1 MIFCWLVVLP
11 LSFLVPRKKGLIIIF
26 GKFSGQLADNT
37 KYFFL
42 QGIRDNNKNVRF
54 VTKNRSVFND
64 YTELNN
70 QVITFPSFSAIYSL
84 LRASF
89 IIVDF
94 SHWSLLDPI
103 YFFLTIK
110 SHKIHLWHGLTFKP
124 VEKGVLKTNAEYIKA
139 RLFRRL
145 VRYDAMISTSPFWTE
160 NLYKKYFLT
169 KSIYDLGYPR
179 NDVLFRKPDKLDLIG
194 VNRPKFE
201 SLKKAKND
209 SFKIVI
215 YAPTFRD
222 DKSTAFSNGYLDFN
236 SLNEFLFKNRIILIL
251 KFHPLSSSLS
261 SESTNIISYD
271 KKSDIYPLMSISDLL
286 ITDYSSIYIDYLIMN
301 RPIIF
306 FNYDYELYLK
316 QDRNLQSIFIETI
329 PGIITKTQTELEI
342 ALYEHLKQGKD
353 EFVNK
358 RSELMDISYNY
369 ADGNSASR
377 IYNLIEQWQQ

>member
-11 LSFLVPRKKGLIIIF
+11 LSFLVPRKKGLIIVF
-26 GKFSGQLADNT
+26 GKFSGQIADNT

-42 QGIRDNNKNVRF
+42 QGIRDKNKNVRF
-54 VTKNRSVFND
+54 VTKNSSIITD
-64 YTELNN
+64 YPELKN
-70 QVITFPSFSAIYSL
+70 QVIKFPSFSAIYTL

-89 IIVDF
+89 IVVDF

-110 SHKIHLWHGLTFKP
+110 ARKIHLWHGLTFKP
-124 VEKGVLKTNAEYIKA
+124 VEKGVLKTKAQYIKA

-145 VRYDAMISTSPFWTE
+145 VHYDAMISTSPFWTE

-169 KSIYDLGYPR
+169 KSIHDLGYPR

-194 VNRPKFE
+194 VNGPKFE
-201 SLKKAKND
+201 RLKKAKND
-209 SFKIVI
+209 GFKIVI

-222 DKSTAFSNGYLDFN
+222 DTSTAFSNGYLDFN
-236 SLNEFLFKNRIILIL
+236 SLNDFLVKNRIILIL

-261 SESTNIISYD
+261 SESPNVIAYD
-271 KKSDIYPLMSISDLL
+271 KKSDIYPLMSVSDML

-301 RPIIF
+301 RPILF

-329 PGIITKTQTELEI
+329 PGIITKTQTELET
-342 ALYEHLKQGKD
+342 ALHEHLVLGHD

-358 RSELMDISYNY
+358 RAELMDISYNHV
-369 ADGNSASR
+369 DGNSATR